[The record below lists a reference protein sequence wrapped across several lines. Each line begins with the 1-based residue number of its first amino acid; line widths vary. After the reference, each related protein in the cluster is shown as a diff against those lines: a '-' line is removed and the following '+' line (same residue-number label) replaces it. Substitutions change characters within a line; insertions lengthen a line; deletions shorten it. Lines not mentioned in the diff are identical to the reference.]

1 VPHDR
6 ARILLNADECRW
18 SKAREFYVAWSV
30 APDCTISARR
40 WRLASSTETTH
51 DLVVFS
57 SAMGAAKADAALSAQ
72 GGVQKLIEVDGANP
86 HPTPTPHPNPTPHPT
101 PTPTHPYP

>member
-1 VPHDR
+1 
-6 ARILLNADECRW
+6 
-18 SKAREFYVAWSV
+18 
-30 APDCTISARR
+30 
-40 WRLASSTETTH
+40 
-51 DLVVFS
+51 
-57 SAMGAAKADAALSAQ
+57 MGAAKADAALSAQ